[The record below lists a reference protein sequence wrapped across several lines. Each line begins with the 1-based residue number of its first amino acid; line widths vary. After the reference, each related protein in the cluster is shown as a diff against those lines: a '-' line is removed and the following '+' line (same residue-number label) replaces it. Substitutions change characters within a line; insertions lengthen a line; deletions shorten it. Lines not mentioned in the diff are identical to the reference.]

1 VDDGSGRSSSRIKE
15 VVMTVFDQ
23 GIRTRMTPN
32 PVVVDPETSVPEA
45 AKLMRQGGFRRL
57 LVMKHGDL
65 VGIITDRDLKQAMP
79 SSATSLSVWEMGTL
93 IANLKVGQVMS
104 RDPVTVHEDDSLAK
118 AAELMLERR
127 IGGLPVVNGRNLV
140 GIITTTD
147 VLRAFVHQSAEQPQ
161 SS

>member
-1 VDDGSGRSSSRIKE
+1 
-15 VVMTVFDQ
+15 MTVFDQ
-23 GIRTRMTPN
+23 GIRARMTPN

-45 AKLMRQGGFRRL
+45 ARLMKQGGFRRL

-104 RDPVTVHEDDSLAK
+104 RDPITVHEDDSLGK

-127 IGGLPVVNGRNLV
+127 IGGLPVVNGRSLV

-147 VLRAFVHQSAEQPQ
+147 VLRAFVHQSVEQPQ

>member
-1 VDDGSGRSSSRIKE
+1 
-15 VVMTVFDQ
+15 MTVFDQ
-23 GIRTRMTPN
+23 GIRARMTPN

-45 AKLMRQGGFRRL
+45 AKLMKQGGFRRL

-104 RDPVTVHEDDSLAK
+104 RDPITVHEDDSLGK

-127 IGGLPVVNGRNLV
+127 IGGLPVVNGRSLV
-140 GIITTTD
+140 GIITTD
-147 VLRAFVHQSAEQPQ
+147 VLRAFVHQSVEQPQ

>member
-1 VDDGSGRSSSRIKE
+1 
-15 VVMTVFDQ
+15 MTVFDQ

>member
-1 VDDGSGRSSSRIKE
+1 
-15 VVMTVFDQ
+15 MTVFDQ
-23 GIRTRMTPN
+23 GIRARMTPN

-45 AKLMRQGGFRRL
+45 AKLMKQGGFRRL

-104 RDPVTVHEDDSLAK
+104 CDPITVHEDDSLGK

-127 IGGLPVVNGRNLV
+127 IGGLPVVNGRSLV

-147 VLRAFVHQSAEQPQ
+147 VLRAFVHQSVEQPQ

>member
-1 VDDGSGRSSSRIKE
+1 
-15 VVMTVFDQ
+15 MTVFDQ

-45 AKLMRQGGFRRL
+45 AKLMKQGGFRRL

-65 VGIITDRDLKQAMP
+65 IGIVTDRDLKRAMP
-79 SSATSLSVWEMGTL
+79 SNATSLSVWEMGTL

-104 RDPVTVHEDDSLAK
+104 RDPITIHEDDSLGK

-127 IGGLPVVNGRNLV
+127 IGGLPVVNGRTLV

-147 VLRAFVHQSAEQPQ
+147 VLRAFVNQSAQKPQ